1 MSVDLL
7 DLQEKMEPLERLDL
21 RDHGDLL
28 VPEDQVVHKEL
39 VVRMPPCFCFIQYQN
54 QFQIKQNIQN

>member
-1 MSVDLL
+1 MDLL

-21 RDHGDLL
+21 RDHVDLL
-28 VPEDQVVHKEL
+28 VPEDLVVHKEL
-39 VVRMPPCFCFIQYQN
+39 VVCMPPCFCLIQYQN